1 MSAPSAL
8 KVSAQRS
15 STLRLIA
22 PIVAVVAT
30 LHSAGAQV
38 AIQPIGPTPEQ
49 RAACQADY
57 DKFCVGMIPGEGRIV
72 ACLRRQYD
80 QLSESCKKLLDANK
94 Q

>member
-1 MSAPSAL
+1 MSALQSSAM
-8 KVSAQRS
+8 RS
-15 STLRLIA
+15 STLRR
-22 PIVAVVAT
+22 VALVVAAAVTT
-30 LHSAGAQV
+30 LHAAGAQV
-38 AIQPIGPTPEQ
+38 ANQPIGPTPEQ